1 MANSVHNVAKPA
13 AVTSASATI
22 ALIYLGLLGAIQ
34 GADPN
39 IASTALLS
47 ASRELEFGGLT
58 ALAASVSTLVLAA
71 TVISTGMF
79 ADRLGRKKIIL
90 AAMLLAIVGDGLV
103 SIAQD
108 TWMFILGR
116 AIAGIA
122 MGAIYGA
129 AFAFVKHFGENSKG
143 GIAGALGVFSAAIGL
158 FTLVITFAGSTL
170 VGDSWRV
177 AFLVIPALSALAFLI
192 ALPLLP
198 SDKLQQKVTGP
209 WDALGQVILGLAVV
223 FSLFGISHIAN
234 GLTSP
239 LTIFPILGGLA
250 LFVLF
255 WLRERSQPEK
265 RFFPIRLLK
274 QPLFLAAIGVGFLYN
289 FATGVGLL
297 SFSNLF
303 QYQLDLKSL
312 QLSVSQLPYLVI
324 AIPVSLIIGKLVGK
338 HIITRQMSAFIGA
351 VISAAGA
358 IMFAVVALGSPKSV
372 WEYVPA
378 LVVLGAGAAIPAV
391 AYGGMILE
399 EADAKHYGAVSSSRT
414 TIGQFWYALGLALS
428 TVVIDAVTRSHVL
441 AKLGAGA
448 EQELDTWSVSGTA
461 PTNAD
466 VFPTAVEGFAQGF
479 AVLMVAFAVIMLL
492 VGVVVVI
499 LGNRADRLKK
509 ELAASETTP
518 AQ

>member
-1 MANSVHNVAKPA
+1 MTANVAQSTG
-13 AVTSASATI
+13 VTGASATI
-22 ALIYLGLLGAIQ
+22 ALIYLGFLAAIQ

-79 ADRLGRKKIIL
+79 ADRLGRKKVIL

-103 SIAQD
+103 AISQD

-129 AFAFVKHFGENSKG
+129 AFAYVKHFGENSKG

-158 FTLVITFAGSTL
+158 FTLVITFAGSSL
-170 VGDSWRV
+170 VGEGWRI
-177 AFLVIPALSALAFLI
+177 AFLVIPVLSAVAFLI

-198 SDKLQQKVTGP
+198 SDKLQQKVAGS
-209 WDALGQVILGLAVV
+209 WDALGQITLGLAVV
-223 FSLFGISHIAN
+223 MSLFGISHIAN
-234 GLTSP
+234 GVTSP
-239 LTIFPILGGLA
+239 LTIFPILGGIA
-250 LFVLF
+250 LFIVF

-265 RFFPIRLLK
+265 RFFPIALLK
-274 QPLFLAAIGVGFLYN
+274 HPLFLAAIGVGFLYN

-324 AIPVSLIIGKLVGK
+324 AIPVALIIGKLVGK
-338 HIITRQMSAFIGA
+338 QLITRQMSAFIGA
-351 VISAAGA
+351 IVSAAGA
-358 IMFAVVALGSPKSV
+358 VMFAIVAVGSPKSV
-372 WEYVPA
+372 WDYVPA
-378 LVVLGAGAAIPAV
+378 LLVLGAGAAIPAV

-399 EADAKHYGAVSSSRT
+399 EADAKHYGVVSSSRT

-428 TVVIDAVTRSHVL
+428 TVVIDAVTRNHVL
-441 AKLGAGA
+441 AKLGASA
-448 EQELDTWSVSGTA
+448 EQELDTWTVSGTTPA
-461 PTNAD
+461 DTD
-466 VFPTAVEGFAQGF
+466 VFPTAVEGFSQGF
-479 AVLMVAFAVIMLL
+479 AVMMVAFAVVMLL
-492 VGVVVVI
+492 VGIVVVV
-499 LGNRADRLKK
+499 LGNAADRQKK
-509 ELAASETTP
+509 ASASSETP
-518 AQ
+518 AE

>member
-1 MANSVHNVAKPA
+1 MTQTTPNVPA
-13 AVTSASATI
+13 TAGSSALV
-22 ALIYLGLLGAIQ
+22 ALIYLGFLAAIQ

-79 ADRLGRKKIIL
+79 ADRLGRKKVLLIALVL
-90 AAMLLAIVGDGLV
+90 AVIGDGLV
-103 SIAQD
+103 AIAQD
-108 TWMFILGR
+108 TWMFIAGR

-129 AFAFVKHFGENSKG
+129 AFAYVKHFGEHAKG
-143 GIAGALGVFSAAIGL
+143 GIAGALGIFSAAIGL

-170 VGDSWRV
+170 VGDSWRS
-177 AFLVIPALSALAFLI
+177 AFLVIPALSALALFI
-192 ALPLLP
+192 AFPLLP
-198 SDKLQQKVTGP
+198 SDSTQQKTTGP

-223 FSLFGISHIAN
+223 LSLFGISHAAN

-239 LTIFPILGGLA
+239 LTVLPVLGGVV
-250 LFVLF
+250 LFFLF
-255 WLRERSQPEK
+255 WLRERSQPET
-265 RFFPIRLLK
+265 RFFPIALLK
-274 QPLFLAAIGVGFLYN
+274 HPLFLAAIGVGFLYN

-324 AIPVSLIIGKLVGK
+324 AIPVSLLVGRLVGK
-338 HIITRQMSAFIGA
+338 KLITRQMSAFLGAIISAVGA
-351 VISAAGA
+351 V
-358 IMFAVVALGSPKSV
+358 MFAVTALGSPKAV
-372 WEYVPA
+372 WDYVPA
-378 LVVLGAGAAIPAV
+378 LIVLGAGAAIPAV

-399 EADAKHYGAVSSSRT
+399 EADEKHYGVVSSSRT

-441 AKLGAGA
+441 AKLGSEAA
-448 EQELDTWSVSGTA
+448 QELDTWSTAGTA
-461 PTNAD
+461 PANSD
-466 VFPTAVEGFAQGF
+466 VFPAAVEGFTEGF
-479 AVLMVAFAVIMLL
+479 AVMMIAFAIVMVL
-492 VGVVVVI
+492 VGILVVV
-499 LGNRADRLKK
+499 LGNLSDRQKRT
-509 ELAASETTP
+509 LAEAATP
-518 AQ
+518 SGE